1 MKAAFLNG
9 SMKLIEQ
16 YHDPYTEEEKELLL
30 YGLEG
35 IYLTLTKLIIII
47 VLSVLLGMVKE
58 VILLLIFF
66 NILRFTGFGVHAQNS
81 MSCLIT
87 STLFFI
93 LLPYFFL
100 NVSVPIFVQ
109 AILCGSCLLSYLL
122 YAPADTVKRPL
133 KNAKK
138 RRIRK
143 IGTLITGSIFTI
155 LIFAI
160 SNPMIQSM
168 LLTSLVVQMIVILPI
183 TYRLLGVP
191 YCNWKKEQ

>member
-1 MKAAFLNG
+1 MKEAFLSS

-30 YGLEG
+30 FGLEG
-35 IYLTLTKLIIII
+35 IYLTITKLVAII
-47 VLSVLLGMVKE
+47 VLSILLNMVKE

-66 NILRFTGFGVHAQNS
+66 NILRFTGFGVHAQS
-81 MSCLIT
+81 SISCLIT

-100 NVSVPIFVQ
+100 RVSIPTIVQ
-109 AILCGSCLLSYLL
+109 AVLCGVCLVSYLL

-133 KNAKK
+133 RNAKK

-143 IGTLITGSIFTI
+143 IGTLITGSIFTL
-155 LIFAI
+155 LIFTI
-160 SNPMIQSM
+160 SNPMIEEM
-168 LLTSLVVQMIVILPI
+168 LLTALVVQMIVILPL

-191 YCNWKKEQ
+191 YHNWKQE